1 MELEIKDLSLNY
13 FGHADSLHSITHTFE
28 QGLNVVFGINGSG
41 KTSLLKGLVGLNH
54 YHSGEVLL
62 DGEPFVFGKG
72 SDISFV
78 FDDLGFF
85 ERKTLKKNLAYP
97 FKIRKKSKEEY
108 LPVIE
113 KWMKDFELPSELLDF
128 KVFRLDN
135 DFKVKASLIRGFYR
149 NSKVI
154 ILDNP
159 IASLNP
165 YERKSVFLLL
175 AKFLKQTDAII
186 IYATDSVEEV
196 NLLNAPT
203 LVLSYG
209 YVSETGLAQE
219 LVENP
224 KTLTTCE
231 LFIPFFNKFN
241 VKLSEN
247 GFELFEKFFELDLKG
262 TLAESFVEKEVV
274 LGFRPEC
281 VILGDINAVS
291 PLTLSLAEGNRYLLK
306 VGGSDLY
313 SDKLINKISLD
324 IKKIMLFD
332 PKSERIIFGYKEKGN
347 EENC

>member
-1 MELEIKDLSLNY
+1 MKLEIKDLSLNY
-13 FGHADSLHSITHTFE
+13 FGHSDSLHSITHTFE

-54 YHSGEVLL
+54 YHTGEVLL
-62 DGEPFVFGKG
+62 DGEPFAFGKD

-85 ERKTLKKNLAYP
+85 EKKTLKKNLAYP
-97 FKIRKKSKEEY
+97 FKIRKKSKDEY
-108 LPVIE
+108 MPIIE
-113 KWMKDFELPSELLDF
+113 RWMNDFELPVELLDS
-128 KVFRLDN
+128 KVFRLDD

-159 IASLNP
+159 LSLLNP
-165 YERKSVFLLL
+165 YERKKVFLLL
-175 AKFLKQTDAII
+175 AKFLKQSDAIV
-186 IYATDSVEEV
+186 IYATDSVDEV

-209 YVSETGLAQE
+209 YVAETGLASD
-219 LVENP
+219 LHENP
-224 KTLTTCE
+224 KTLTTSE

-247 GFELFEKFFELDLKG
+247 GFELFGKFFELDLKG
-262 TLAESFVEKEVV
+262 TLAESFVGKEVI
-274 LGFRPEC
+274 LGFKPES
-281 VILGDINAVS
+281 VISGDINAVS
-291 PLTLSLAEGNRYLLK
+291 PLMLSVAEGDRYLLK
-306 VGGSDLY
+306 VGGAEIY
-313 SDKLINKISLD
+313 SDKQINKISLD
-324 IKKIMLFD
+324 FQKIMLFD
-332 PKSERIIFGYKEKGN
+332 QKTERIIFGYKEKEN

>member
-1 MELEIKDLSLNY
+1 MSLNY
-13 FGHADSLHSITHTFE
+13 FGHSDSLHSITHTFE

-62 DGEPFVFGKG
+62 DGEPFAFGKA

-85 ERKTLKKNLAYP
+85 ERRTLKKNLAYP
-97 FKIRKKSKEEY
+97 FKLRKKRKEEY
-108 LPVIE
+108 LPIIE
-113 KWMKDFELPSELLDF
+113 KWMKDFDLPIELLEA
-128 KVFRLDN
+128 KVFRLDD

-159 IASLNP
+159 LASLNP
-165 YERKSVFLLL
+165 YERKKVFILL
-175 AKFLKQTDAII
+175 AKFLKQSDAIV

-196 NLLNAPT
+196 NLLNEKT

-209 YVSETGLAQE
+209 YVAETGLA
-219 LVENP
+219 LALSENP
-224 KTLTTCE
+224 KTLTTSE

-241 VKLSEN
+241 VTLSEN
-247 GFELFEKFFELDLKG
+247 GFELFGKFFELDLKG
-262 TLAESFVEKEVV
+262 TLAESFVGKEVI
-274 LGFRPEC
+274 LGFTPES
-281 VILGDINAVS
+281 VIEGDINAVS
-291 PLTLSLAEGNRYLLK
+291 PLTLSVAEGNRYLLK
-306 VGGSDLY
+306 VGGVDLY

-324 IKKIMLFD
+324 IQKIMLFD
-332 PKSERIIFGYKEKGN
+332 QKTERIIFGYKEKVN